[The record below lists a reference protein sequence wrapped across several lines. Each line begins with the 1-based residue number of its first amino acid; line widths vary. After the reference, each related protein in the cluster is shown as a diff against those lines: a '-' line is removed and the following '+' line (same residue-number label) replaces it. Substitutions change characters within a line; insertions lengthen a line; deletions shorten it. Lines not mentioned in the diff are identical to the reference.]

1 MNNRDGDFRYMAI
14 SDFMTEIQKDYF
26 KLDAES
32 EKKIVNKLLEMVAKD
47 GNADVKALAVKCLGP
62 LATHAQETQLQN
74 MIDKLGNY
82 LLNDNM
88 EDEIRD
94 ISSIG
99 LKTVIA
105 EVPETQTDTVNLII
119 SRLSPRLVEVIGKDS
134 KPEVVILCLDVMIDL
149 LSRWGKEMGKQKLYE
164 KIQRAVLPRLQD
176 AQSASRKKAI
186 GCLSYLSVSIPDNLF
201 AELTEF
207 LIKNIESSKKQ
218 DHILTYIQAI
228 ASVSRAVG
236 FRFGKHLDRIVP
248 ILIKHCNQENT
259 NDELRENCL
268 QAFESIVLRCPKES
282 DQFLVK
288 IENLCLKYISYDPNI
303 VEDSEGEGEEQDDMD
318 MDDGENEYGDSDY
331 DFTDDDDM
339 SWKVRKS
346 STRCITAIIRTRPE
360 RLGHLFETVAPTL
373 VKRFKEREEN
383 VKLDVFSAYVELL
396 RQTAHVGGID
406 RELGAG
412 QETGITSKLRAHIP
426 SIVKALVK
434 ELKGKSLKTRPG
446 VFQLLVE
453 LVTVLP
459 GILSEHIKEF
469 LPGIEN
475 ALGEKNTS
483 SALKIEA
490 LLFLRALL
498 QYHKPQVFIPHLKSI
513 TPPVFNAIKDR
524 YYKITAEGLR
534 VGCQLT
540 KVLAHDPADSPH
552 VEELFNSTY
561 DRLKQLDIDQEVK
574 EVAIECTGLIIS
586 QLGNLL
592 QKHVADCLKIL
603 VDRLSNEVTRLVT
616 VKTFE
621 SIAGSHLNIDLEPVL
636 GDVLKHLTSF
646 LRQHN
651 RQLKQATLT
660 CLTVIINN
668 YGKSKVAQPLYH
680 PLLKELSEIISEVD
694 LHLSHLSLTVCATI
708 LNSCNSAAETVK
720 ATVLPKCHTLL
731 KSALLQGSVLDSVLL
746 LFKEMLNSKSKDL
759 SYDALLSGLI
769 ALGSAEHLPKQ
780 SYHSIAQ
787 CIATLVANNDAKDA
801 TVSKF
806 VEDTVK
812 GKTDSVKLLSLY
824 CIGEIGR
831 RVDLSANAS
840 VKKNILASLDSNSEE
855 IKSAA
860 SVALGCIACGNL
872 TKYLPDILSEISA
885 NPKRQYLLLGS
896 LREFIVRLSQTPE
909 GISIMVAFSDKLL
922 ALLLSHTTTEE
933 EGTRNVV
940 SECLGKL
947 ALIESEKVIKTL
959 QNESRSKDKNTRACV
974 TTAVKS
980 AITEKPNPPLD
991 HLLSQNISSF
1001 LDLLADEEIVVR
1013 KASLLTMNYCAH
1025 HKPQIIREPLGKY
1038 LPALYGETV
1047 VKPNL
1052 IHEVDVGPFKH
1063 KTDLGTDLRQAGF
1076 ETMYTL
1082 LDTCLSR
1089 LDLVEFI
1096 RHITSGLTD
1105 THDIQMLNHLILM
1118 RLSKKAGAALVASL
1132 DGLVEP
1138 LKAAVTSKPKDQAV
1152 QQQVERNEELIRSAL
1167 RAVLAIAKIPEV
1179 ENSHNF
1185 QEFMRT
1191 TVMQAPVKE
1200 KYEALLREQQL
1211 DR

>member
-105 EVPETQTDTVNLII
+105 EVPESQTDTINLII

-134 KPEVVILCLDVMIDL
+134 QKPEVVVLCLDVMMDL

-176 AQSASRKKAI
+176 AQSANRKKAI

-207 LIKNIESSKKQ
+207 LIKNIESSKKL

-228 ASVSRAVG
+228 ASVSRSVG

-248 ILIKHCNQENT
+248 ILIKHFNQENT
-259 NDELRENCL
+259 NDEVRENCL

-303 VEDSEGEGEEQDDMD
+303 VEDSEGEGDEQEDMD
-318 MDDGENEYGDSDY
+318 MDEGENEYGDSDY

-360 RLGHLFETVAPTL
+360 RLNHLFDSIAPTL

-383 VKLDVFSAYVELL
+383 VKLDVFAAYVELL
-396 RQTAHVGGID
+396 RQTAHVGGLGG
-406 RELGAG
+406 ELGAG
-412 QETGITSKLRAHIP
+412 QETGLTSKLTTHVP
-426 SIVKALVK
+426 LIVKALVK

-453 LVTVLP
+453 FVTVLP
-459 GILSEHIKEF
+459 GVLSDHVKE
-469 LPGIEN
+469 LIPGVEN

-498 QYHKPQVFIPHLKSI
+498 QYHKPSVFVPHLKSI
-513 TPPVFNAIKDR
+513 TPPVFNSIRDR

-540 KVLAHDPADSPH
+540 KVLAGSGESGKPF
-552 VEELFNSTY
+552 VEELFGVTY
-561 DRLKQLDIDQEVK
+561 ERLKQLDIDQEVK
-574 EVAIECTGLIIS
+574 EVAIECTGLIVS
-586 QLGNLL
+586 QLGNSLE
-592 QKHVADCLKIL
+592 KHVPDCLKIL

-621 SIAGSHLNIDLEPVL
+621 SIAGSNLNIDLEPVL

-660 CLTVIINN
+660 CLIVIINN
-668 YGKSKVAQPLYH
+668 YGKSKVSQPLYH

-694 LHLSHLSLTVCATI
+694 LHLTHLALAVCTSI
-708 LNSCNSAAETVK
+708 LSSCNAAAETVK
-720 ATVLPKCHTLL
+720 ASVLPKCHTLL
-731 KSALLQGSVLDSVLL
+731 KSALLQG
-746 LFKEMLNSKSKDL
+746 
-759 SYDALLSGLI
+759 
-769 ALGSAEHLPKQ
+769 
-780 SYHSIAQ
+780 
-787 CIATLVANNDAKDA
+787 
-801 TVSKF
+801 
-806 VEDTVK
+806 
-812 GKTDSVKLLSLY
+812 
-824 CIGEIGR
+824 
-831 RVDLSANAS
+831 
-840 VKKNILASLDSNSEE
+840 
-855 IKSAA
+855 
-860 SVALGCIACGNL
+860 
-872 TKYLPDILSEISA
+872 
-885 NPKRQYLLLGS
+885 
-896 LREFIVRLSQTPE
+896 IV
-909 GISIMVAFSDKLL
+909 
-922 ALLLSHTTTEE
+922 
-933 EGTRNVV
+933 
-940 SECLGKL
+940 
-947 ALIESEKVIKTL
+947 
-959 QNESRSKDKNTRACV
+959 
-974 TTAVKS
+974 
-980 AITEKPNPPLD
+980 
-991 HLLSQNISSF
+991 
-1001 LDLLADEEIVVR
+1001 
-1013 KASLLTMNYCAH
+1013 
-1025 HKPQIIREPLGKY
+1025 
-1038 LPALYGETV
+1038 
-1047 VKPNL
+1047 
-1052 IHEVDVGPFKH
+1052 
-1063 KTDLGTDLRQAGF
+1063 
-1076 ETMYTL
+1076 
-1082 LDTCLSR
+1082 
-1089 LDLVEFI
+1089 
-1096 RHITSGLTD
+1096 
-1105 THDIQMLNHLILM
+1105 LIL
-1118 RLSKKAGAALVASL
+1118 
-1132 DGLVEP
+1132 
-1138 LKAAVTSKPKDQAV
+1138 
-1152 QQQVERNEELIRSAL
+1152 
-1167 RAVLAIAKIPEV
+1167 
-1179 ENSHNF
+1179 
-1185 QEFMRT
+1185 
-1191 TVMQAPVKE
+1191 
-1200 KYEALLREQQL
+1200 Y
-1211 DR
+1211 